1 MRPQQFATTI
11 SAMLLAALA
20 PPYTL
25 AIDPPPMPRLAAS
38 VSGETT
44 KVGIQLD
51 NYMQMRGSRDHF
63 TGTVLVAQNGKFLL
77 ARGYGH
83 ANAEWKT
90 PNTLQTRF
98 RLGSL
103 TKQFTATAIL
113 QLRAKAGSACRIP
126 YANTFSRALRLG
138 SR

>member
-1 MRPQQFATTI
+1 
-11 SAMLLAALA
+11 MLLVTIAPAA
-20 PPYTL
+20 P
-25 AIDPPPMPRLAAS
+25 
-38 VSGETT
+38 T
-44 KVGIQLD
+44 KIGDQLD
-51 NYMQMRGSRDHF
+51 GYMQAQVNRNHF
-63 TGTVLVAQNGKFLL
+63 TGAVLVAQNGKVLL
-77 ARGYGH
+77 AKGYGY

-90 PNTLQTRF
+90 PNTLQTKF